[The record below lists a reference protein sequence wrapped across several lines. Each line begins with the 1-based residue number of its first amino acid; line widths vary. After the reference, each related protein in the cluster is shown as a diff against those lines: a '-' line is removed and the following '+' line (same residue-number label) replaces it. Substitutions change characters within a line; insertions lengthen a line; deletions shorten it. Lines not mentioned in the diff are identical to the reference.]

1 MIKKLSKSRIEFE
14 ITVPWSL
21 WEKYLD
27 TAAAEASAEI
37 KIPGFRPGKAPRK
50 MVEQKVGKG
59 TILNN
64 AAEKAVQKSYVDFIL
79 KEKLEVIG
87 SPEIELKTVSAGKDL
102 EYVARAAVMPEIKVN
117 GKYKKEIEKINKEY
131 RNKKSE
137 ISEEELQLEMKKMA
151 NSRAKLVTVL
161 REAAK
166 NDRVEIDFD
175 VLLGGLPIENGKSIN
190 HPLIIGQEVFVPGFE
205 DELIGMKEGAKK
217 AFELEF
223 PKDYHSSKL
232 AGKKATFQVTMKL
245 VQERQVPKIGDEF
258 AKSMGNFENLEVL
271 KRNLQENMEHEQEH
285 KIREQKRHEYL
296 EKITE
301 NTEAEIPEILIREET
316 QKMFHE
322 LEHQVQAM
330 GISLDQYLQQI
341 KKNRAELERDWEPN
355 AVRRVK
361 SSMALN
367 KIVGEEEIKLDT
379 KEIEEEMNKTLQYYK
394 DTQNLTKNIDMER
407 LYSYTK
413 GVLENEKVFE
423 MLEKL

>member
-1 MIKKLSKSRIEFE
+1 MIKKLPKSRIEFE
-14 ITVPWSL
+14 VSVPWAD

-27 TAAAEASAEI
+27 VAAAEASAEI

-59 TILNN
+59 VILNN
-64 AAEKAVQKSYVDFIL
+64 ASEKAVQKSYVDFIR

-102 EYVARAAVMPEIKVN
+102 EYVARAAVISEIKVN

-131 RNKKSE
+131 RNKKNE

-166 NDRVEIDFD
+166 NDRVEIDFN
-175 VLLGGLPIENGKSIN
+175 VLLGGFPIENGKSIN

-205 DELIGMKEGAKK
+205 NELIGMKAGANKE
-217 AFELEF
+217 FELEF
-223 PKDYHSSKL
+223 PKDYHSQSL

-245 VQERQVPKIGDEF
+245 VQERQIPEISDEF
-258 AKSMGNFENLEVL
+258 AKSLGNFENLEIL
-271 KRNLQENMEHEQEH
+271 KKNLQKNLEHEQKH
-285 KIREQKRHEYL
+285 KIKEQKRSEYL

-301 NTEAEIPEILIREET
+301 NTEAEMPEILIREET
-316 QKMFHE
+316 QKMLHE
-322 LEHQVQAM
+322 LEHQVQAI
-330 GISLDQYLQQI
+330 GINLDQYLQQI
-341 KKNRAELERDWEPN
+341 KKNRAELEKDWEPN
-355 AVRRVK
+355 AIKRVK

-367 KIVGEEEIKLDT
+367 KIVEEEEIKLAA

-394 DTQNLTKNIDMER
+394 DTQNLAKNIDMER

-423 MLEKL
+423 ILEKL

>member
-1 MIKKLSKSRIEFE
+1 MIKKLPKSRIEFE
-14 ITVPWSL
+14 VSVPWAD

-27 TAAAEASAEI
+27 VAAAEASAEI

-59 TILNN
+59 VILNN
-64 AAEKAVQKSYVDFIL
+64 ASEKAVQKSYVDFIR

-102 EYVARAAVMPEIKVN
+102 EYVARAAVISEIKVN

-131 RNKKSE
+131 RNKKNE

-166 NDRVEIDFD
+166 NDRVEIDFN
-175 VLLGGLPIENGKSIN
+175 VLLGGFPIENGKSIN

-205 DELIGMKEGAKK
+205 NELIGMKAGANKE
-217 AFELEF
+217 FELEF
-223 PKDYHSSKL
+223 PKDYHSQSL

-245 VQERQVPKIGDEF
+245 VQERQIPEISDEF
-258 AKSMGNFENLEVL
+258 AKSLGNFENLEIL
-271 KRNLQENMEHEQEH
+271 KKNLQKNLEHEQKH
-285 KIREQKRHEYL
+285 KIKEQKRSEYL

-301 NTEAEIPEILIREET
+301 NTEAEMPEILIREET
-316 QKMFHE
+316 QKMLHE
-322 LEHQVQAM
+322 LEHQVQAI
-330 GISLDQYLQQI
+330 GINLDQYLQQI
-341 KKNRAELERDWEPN
+341 KKNRAELEKDWEPS
-355 AVRRVK
+355 AIKRVK

-367 KIVGEEEIKLDT
+367 KIVEEEEIKLAA

-394 DTQNLTKNIDMER
+394 DTQNLAKNIDMER

-423 MLEKL
+423 ILEKL

>member
-1 MIKKLSKSRIEFE
+1 MIKKLPKSRIEFE
-14 ITVPWSL
+14 VSVPWAD

-27 TAAAEASAEI
+27 VAAAEASAEI

-59 TILNN
+59 VILNN
-64 AAEKAVQKSYVDFIL
+64 ASEKAVQKSYVDFIR

-102 EYVARAAVMPEIKVN
+102 EYVARAAVISEIKVN

-131 RNKKSE
+131 RNKKNE

-166 NDRVEIDFD
+166 NDRVEIDFN
-175 VLLGGLPIENGKSIN
+175 VLLGGFPIENGKSIN

-205 DELIGMKEGAKK
+205 NELIGMKAGANKE
-217 AFELEF
+217 FELEF
-223 PKDYHSSKL
+223 PKDYHSQSL
-232 AGKKATFQVTMKL
+232 GGKKATFQVTMKL
-245 VQERQVPKIGDEF
+245 VQERQIPEISDEF
-258 AKSMGNFENLEVL
+258 AKSLGNFENLEIL
-271 KRNLQENMEHEQEH
+271 KKNLQKNLEHEQKH
-285 KIREQKRHEYL
+285 KIKEQKRSEYL

-301 NTEAEIPEILIREET
+301 NTEAEMPEILIREET
-316 QKMFHE
+316 QKMLHE
-322 LEHQVQAM
+322 LEHQVQAI
-330 GISLDQYLQQI
+330 GINLDQYLQQI
-341 KKNRAELERDWEPN
+341 KKNRAELEKDWEPN
-355 AVRRVK
+355 AIKRVK

-367 KIVGEEEIKLDT
+367 KIVEEEEIKLAA

-394 DTQNLTKNIDMER
+394 DTQNLAKNIDMER

-423 MLEKL
+423 ILEKL